1 MPAGVPALVPCHARG
16 FPGWQKVEQEFSLQL
31 VYRRGR
37 LRKGVMSKNPKNRI
51 VVLVIED
58 EALILDLMEEV
69 LADLDV
75 PRKKYGVMDLGT
87 FIGTPLSISEALF
100 QLSNV
105 MPYAARSCSLRG
117 RAPWIRAR

>member
-1 MPAGVPALVPCHARG
+1 MPRAG

-31 VYRRGR
+31 VYRHGR
-37 LRKGVMSKNPKNRI
+37 LRKGVMSKNPKNKI

-75 PRKKYGVMDLGT
+75 PRKKYSVVDLGT
-87 FIGTPLSISEALF
+87 FIGTPLSISIWSIGNE
-100 QLSNV
+100 
-105 MPYAARSCSLRG
+105 
-117 RAPWIRAR
+117 